1 MAITRYRITLALDF
15 EDATKRDNIYN
26 KIKTALANA
35 KAADAWVSG
44 NLNKDEYTRP
54 DQSTE
59 TV

>member
-15 EDATKRDNIYN
+15 GDVTRRDNIYN
-26 KIKTALANA
+26 KIKTALSNA
-35 KAADAWVSG
+35 KAADAWVGG

-54 DQSTE
+54 EQSTE

>member
-1 MAITRYRITLALDF
+1 MAITRYRITLSLDF
-15 EDATKRDNIYN
+15 DDTTKRDNIYN
-26 KIKTALANA
+26 KIKTALSNA

-54 DQSTE
+54 EQSTE